1 MKEIIKRGQPANSFR
16 LRCGKVIT
24 LLPDVAVEVSDEDYS
39 LLMAE
44 YGKFIMPRIWSELNP
59 DGCFI
64 IREKTESEIV
74 EIKEESK
81 KIVKKKTSKKAK

>member
-24 LLPDVAVEVSDEDYS
+24 LLPDVVVEVSDIDYS

-44 YGKFIMPRIWSELNP
+44 YGQFILPRIWSEDNP

-64 IREKTESEIV
+64 IREKTEAEVI
-74 EIKEESK
+74 EIKEEPEK
-81 KIVKKKTSKKAK
+81 VVKKKASRKAK